1 MIRFLHAADLHID
14 SPLRGLGRYAG
25 APVERLRNATRR
37 ALVQLVDLALR
48 EQVHFVLL
56 AGDLYDRDWPDFH
69 TGLFFREQ
77 MVRLVRAGI
86 AVFIVQ
92 GNHDAQG
99 VISRQLPLPDAVRVF
114 SSRTSETAHLPEIGV
129 AIHGRSFPER
139 EVPEDLVPH
148 YPEPVAGAFNIGLLH
163 TSLTGAAGHD
173 TYAPTSLPVLRAKGY
188 DYWALGHVHA
198 RQVVSEAAPR
208 VVFPGNLQGR
218 HANETGPKGCELV
231 SVQGGVIDAVFVPL
245 DVVRWHQL
253 SVPLDGIDQLAAA
266 TQRVAQA
273 LAEATEAGGG
283 ASGAG
288 GAGGAGGMGTAG
300 GDRLHAMRIHLNGRT
315 ALHAEEARQPG
326 TLAAMVHA
334 AAQDVA
340 GVEVWIEQVRLAVSS
355 PVDRARIAEGQ
366 DAVAELVRLVDE
378 LAADPQ
384 RLADWSARTLGEVLY
399 KLPAEVLAGGLGQGA
414 ELPQLANAQ
423 ALRQLLMDAEATL
436 LARLN
441 AGGATA

>member
-25 APVERLRNATRR
+25 APVDRLRNATRQ
-37 ALVQLVDLALR
+37 ALVRLVDLALR
-48 EQVHFVLL
+48 EEVQFVLL

-86 AVFIVQ
+86 GVFVVQ

-99 VISRQLPLPDAVRVF
+99 VITRQLPLPDAVKVF
-114 SSRTSETAHLPEIGV
+114 SSRTAETVHLPALGV
-129 AIHGRSFPER
+129 AVHGRSFPER
-139 EVPEDLVPH
+139 EVPEDLVPQ
-148 YPEPVAGAFNIGLLH
+148 YPAPVPGAFNIGLLH

-198 RQVVSEAAPR
+198 REVVQASGPR

-231 SVQGGVIDAVFVPL
+231 TVDGGRVDAVFVSL

-253 SVPLDGIDQLAAA
+253 AVPLDGVDTLAAA
-266 TQRVAQA
+266 AQRVARA
-273 LAEATEAGGG
+273 LAEAAG
-283 ASGAG
+283 ADDA
-288 GAGGAGGMGTAG
+288 AG
-300 GDRLHAMRIHLNGRT
+300 GDRLHAVRVHLQGRT
-315 ALHAEEARQPG
+315 ALQAEEARQPG
-326 TLAAMVHA
+326 TLAAMVQA
-334 AAQDVA
+334 AAQDVPGA
-340 GVEVWIEQVRLAVSS
+340 EVWIEQVRLAVSS
-355 PVDRARIAEGQ
+355 PVDRARIADGH

-378 LAADPQ
+378 LAADPA
-384 RLADWSARTLGEVLY
+384 RLADWSARTLGEVLN
-399 KLPAEVLAGGLGQGA
+399 KLPAEVAAGAAGSDGLRLDRA
-414 ELPQLANAQ
+414 DDLTELLKE
-423 ALRQLLMDAEATL
+423 AEATL

-441 AGGATA
+441 TGSAGTSGGTGSTASGAP